1 MKKEPKENRS
11 FKTINTYVK
20 MNGKIKLKKKNTE
33 TWGKCSI
40 AKEYWKLGKVEYKIN
55 LFESKSFL

>member
-20 MNGKIKLKKKNTE
+20 MNGKIKLKKIKKKKQNKNM
-33 TWGKCSI
+33 GKMQYS
-40 AKEYWKLGKVEYKIN
+40 
-55 LFESKSFL
+55 

>member
-20 MNGKIKLKKKNTE
+20 MNGKIKLKKKTQKHGEN
-33 TWGKCSI
+33 
-40 AKEYWKLGKVEYKIN
+40 AVQL
-55 LFESKSFL
+55 KSTGNQEKQNIK

>member
-20 MNGKIKLKKKNTE
+20 MNGKIKLKKIKKKNKTK
-33 TWGKCSI
+33 TWEKCSI
-40 AKEYWKLGKVEYKIN
+40 AKEYWKIRKIEYKIN
-55 LFESKSFL
+55 LF